1 MTNAIIFIVSL
12 LLCAFVA
19 ASPVPTGEPSVGGS
33 PSPADAHRGDS
44 AWLIVEN
51 RRDLGKDAVVATPAD
66 AHRGEPAWLIV
77 EPRRAV
83 GKGDALASRKDS
95 AWLFHPVEPQ
105 SVGKEDTA

>member
-1 MTNAIIFIVSL
+1 QCTNAIIFIVSL

-19 ASPVPTGEPSVGGS
+19 ASPRSGGS

-51 RRDLGKDAVVATPAD
+51 RRDLGKDAV
-66 AHRGEPAWLIV
+66 E
-77 EPRRAV
+77 
-83 GKGDALASRKDS
+83 DALASRKDS